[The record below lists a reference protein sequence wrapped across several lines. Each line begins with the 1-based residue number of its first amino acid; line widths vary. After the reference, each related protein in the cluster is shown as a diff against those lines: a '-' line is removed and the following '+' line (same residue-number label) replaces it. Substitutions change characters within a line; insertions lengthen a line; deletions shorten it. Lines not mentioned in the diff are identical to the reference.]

1 MSFYRRR
8 SDSTSPQYFIHFEFM
23 VVFFCWGNLDPN
35 QKMGPS
41 FMSPC
46 NLQLTIAMKESY
58 AWIQIHTP
66 SVGYYHVGS
75 HWTPLRIRF
84 KKKRKYMSSC
94 VYTSVPKCSG
104 ILLFFFIDIDEC
116 ARGTHNCHS
125 SRASCTNTVGSFSC
139 SCNSP
144 YTGDGRTCNLVSG
157 NLQCA
162 IVGKRS
168 LLKTFTPSLT
178 VRKTPMR
185 ITKIIY

>member
-1 MSFYRRR
+1 MHRIEVLKASEWAFTADAVTVPRH
-8 SDSTSPQYFIHFEFM
+8 STSFTSNSWLF
-23 VVFFCWGNLDPN
+23 FFCWGNLDPN

-94 VYTSVPKCSG
+94 VYTSVPKFSG
-104 ILLFFFIDIDEC
+104 ILLFFFY
-116 ARGTHNCHS
+116 RYGRVRPRYSQLSQFTRFMYKHS
-125 SRASCTNTVGSFSC
+125 RI
-139 SCNSP
+139 
-144 YTGDGRTCNLVSG
+144 
-157 NLQCA
+157 LQ
-162 IVGKRS
+162 
-168 LLKTFTPSLT
+168 LF
-178 VRKTPMR
+178 M
-185 ITKIIY
+185 